1 MANGYL
7 IDLNKILF
15 VLSYKSNGDA
25 NSWEEEFFDLTEQKT
40 TQNSSPLSLGT
51 YKELIDLI
59 VKDFSLYDT
68 LKDAIYE
75 MEELK
80 MGNTTIEEQVT
91 KFKIFVTKSKLT
103 KNNAIATLYA

>member
-1 MANGYL
+1 MVTSL
-7 IDLNKILF
+7 IWTKF
-15 VLSYKSNGDA
+15 FLSSPTRAMEMQTPGRRN
-25 NSWEEEFFDLTEQKT
+25 FLTWLSKKT

-68 LKDAIYE
+68 LKYGIYE

-80 MGNTTIEEQVT
+80 MGNTTIEE
-91 KFKIFVTKSKLT
+91 
-103 KNNAIATLYA
+103 